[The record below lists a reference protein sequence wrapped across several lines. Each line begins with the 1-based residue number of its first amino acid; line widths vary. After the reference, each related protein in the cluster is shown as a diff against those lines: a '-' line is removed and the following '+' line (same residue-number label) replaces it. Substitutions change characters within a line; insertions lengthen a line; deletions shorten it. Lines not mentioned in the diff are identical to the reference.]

1 MILTGAQEESRFIR
15 VACLSTD
22 LPDSLSVP
30 MTGLIHALLTLA
42 IILVGIGVMIGRI
55 SLSEALKKILLAVV
69 GLFIASAVVANAGR
83 AWASLSAIERGAAAA
98 TLLLAVPLALGTAI
112 LRSDFGR
119 KVLASILGDWIY
131 DRYQEGGGCCGVQMF
146 FLLLLVAMLAL
157 ILG

>member
-1 MILTGAQEESRFIR
+1 MA
-15 VACLSTD
+15 
-22 LPDSLSVP
+22 
-30 MTGLIHALLTLA
+30 GLVHAVFTVA
-42 IILVGIGVMIGRI
+42 IILIGFGVMIGRI
-55 SLSEALKKILLAVV
+55 SLSEALTKILLAAV
-69 GLFIASAVVANAGR
+69 GLFIASALVVNVGK
-83 AWASLSAIERGAAAA
+83 AWASLSPTARGTAAAA
-98 TLLLAVPLALGTAI
+98 LLLAVPLALGMTI